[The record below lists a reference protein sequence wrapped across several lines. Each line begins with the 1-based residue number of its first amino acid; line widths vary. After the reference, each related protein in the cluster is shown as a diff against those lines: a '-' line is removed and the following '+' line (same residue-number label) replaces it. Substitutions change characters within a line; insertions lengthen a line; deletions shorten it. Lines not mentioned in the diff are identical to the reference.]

1 MDLQLVPHL
10 SDPLRSLFFLFF
22 GDFFSF
28 LFFALGGPPFFFFCF
43 LGVESSRI
51 RPISSVRVAA
61 NGAKAKIKKK
71 GRKWQKKGKKV
82 KKKERRFP
90 PIFFFFFLC
99 VRFLL
104 SSRFLP
110 FSRFPKKN
118 FFYFFFFFCLTNS
131 TPFFSRIEFGN
142 FLFFFVNQKGERGTK
157 EKDLPSFT

>member
-22 GDFFSF
+22 WRFFSF
-28 LFFALGGPPFFFFCF
+28 FLPWGGLHFFFFLLFGCRIF
-43 LGVESSRI
+43 SNSPHFFRSGCSERGESE
-51 RPISSVRVAA
+51 
-61 NGAKAKIKKK
+61 NKKK

-110 FSRFPKKN
+110 FSRFPKKK
-118 FFYFFFFFCLTNS
+118 FFLFLFFFCLTNS

-142 FLFFFVNQKGERGTK
+142 FLFFFVNQKG
-157 EKDLPSFT
+157 